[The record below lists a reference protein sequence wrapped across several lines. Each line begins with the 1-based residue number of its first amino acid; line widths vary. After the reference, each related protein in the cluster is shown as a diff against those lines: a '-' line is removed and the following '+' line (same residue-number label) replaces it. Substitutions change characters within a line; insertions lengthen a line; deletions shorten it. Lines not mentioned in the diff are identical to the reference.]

1 MSTTPHQDA
10 RLVTMDALDCI
21 RGRRSVREYSGK
33 KIGKEI
39 LERIVDAGRLAPTAN
54 NVQPWEFVVVTER
67 DMLGELGSV
76 ANYGGF
82 IRDAA
87 ACILVF
93 CKDTKYYLEDGCA
106 ATENMLL
113 AAESFG
119 IGACWVAG
127 DKKSYVE
134 TVRVLAGIPQGYK
147 LVSMI
152 SLGYPKAGA
161 PEKPKRKLGEVL
173 HWEKF

>member
-1 MSTTPHQDA
+1 
-10 RLVTMDALDCI
+10 MDALECI
-21 RGRRSVREYSGK
+21 KTRRSVREYSGK
-33 KIGKEI
+33 SMEKNI

-54 NVQPWEFVVVTER
+54 NIQPWEFVVMTKKELLER
-67 DMLGELGSV
+67 LGAI

-87 ACILVF
+87 ACILIF
-93 CKDTKYYLEDGCA
+93 CRDTKYCLEDGCA

-113 AAESFG
+113 AAQSLG

-127 DKKSYVE
+127 DKKAYAE
-134 TVRVLAGIPQGYK
+134 EVRVIAGAPEGYR

-152 SLGYPKAGA
+152 SLGYPKAEA
-161 PEKPKRKLGEVL
+161 RARPKRRLEEVL
-173 HWEKF
+173 HWERF